1 MDATTPPI
9 SDEARQQVLA
19 LHAEGLGRNE
29 ISRRTGVSA
38 GSVTNIIRAAGLT
51 FDRAAPREATRARQD
66 DLAEKRSRAM
76 VGMYDQS
83 LAILR
88 RLAAP
93 EFRTVLRGEMG
104 VEETRTL
111 EFVPPRDLRDL
122 SDAASRLA
130 LAAARL
136 EQVGNP
142 QAERVKGLLGDIAS
156 QLGL

>member
-1 MDATTPPI
+1 MTAAAPV
-9 SDEARQQVLA
+9 SDEARRRVLD
-19 LHAEGLGRNE
+19 LHAQGVGRNDIARQTGLGAGTVTAIIQRAGL
-29 ISRRTGVSA
+29 SFDRTA
-38 GSVTNIIRAAGLT
+38 TRAAT
-51 FDRAAPREATRARQD
+51 KARQD
-66 DLAEKRSRAM
+66 DLADKRSRAM

-156 QLGL
+156 QVGL